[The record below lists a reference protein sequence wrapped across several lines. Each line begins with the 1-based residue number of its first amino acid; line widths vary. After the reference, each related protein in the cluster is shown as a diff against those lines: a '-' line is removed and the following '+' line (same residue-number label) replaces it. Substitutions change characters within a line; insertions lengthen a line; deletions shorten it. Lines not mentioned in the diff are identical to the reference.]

1 MFAHIFKTYPF
12 LGIYL
17 LRCSEEPFCGPTV
30 TQFSPLHAAT
40 AMSVPNLKMQSNKI
54 VSSFFPTSS
63 SGAFFL
69 DFSTYI
75 HSYLFYIPR
84 LSHPRLSN
92 PNTKSFVSTPRSAL
106 QIWLRQFRS
115 QLDSVQCCCAF
126 WCQVSL
132 SNLFSDTLL
141 KELRLPC
148 SYNKTLSLFAVICVK
163 LSCTCA
169 QGFLR
174 QSETAAA
181 QNTSEIK

>member
-1 MFAHIFKTYPF
+1 MLISSKLIVF
-12 LGIYL
+12 LRIYL

-30 TQFSPLHAAT
+30 TQFSPLHTAT
-40 AMSVPNLKMQSNKI
+40 AMSVPNLKMQSNII

-92 PNTKSFVSTPRSAL
+92 PNTNSFVLMPRSAL
-106 QIWLRQFRS
+106 QIWPRQFRS
-115 QLDSVQCCCAF
+115 QLDSAQCCAF

-132 SNLFSDTLL
+132 SKLFSDTLL
-141 KELRLPC
+141 KELL
-148 SYNKTLSLFAVICVK
+148 TFTVQL
-163 LSCTCA
+163 
-169 QGFLR
+169 
-174 QSETAAA
+174 
-181 QNTSEIK
+181 